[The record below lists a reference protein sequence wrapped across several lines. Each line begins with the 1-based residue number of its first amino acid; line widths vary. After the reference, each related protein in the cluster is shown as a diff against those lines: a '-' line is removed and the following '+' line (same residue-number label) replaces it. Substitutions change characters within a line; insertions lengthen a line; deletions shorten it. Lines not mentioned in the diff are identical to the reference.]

1 MSGPICAAV
10 RRHAAERPTAPALVG
25 AGVTLDYAGLWAEVA
40 WIAEEIAARQP
51 RVLALG
57 LDNGPAWAV
66 VDLAAQWA
74 GVTVVPLPPF
84 FSRAQVEHVCRDAGV
99 DALLTDAGA
108 DPAWL
113 PQGSASDSFTVCGSP
128 YRWQRLPQ
136 EESRCDLDGIA
147 KVTYTSGTT
156 GAPKGVMLAEIT
168 MAAVA
173 ESLVTAAAATADDR
187 HLCLL
192 PLGVL
197 LENVAGLY
205 APLMV
210 GATAIIPPLAA
221 VGVRGAAGLDSRTM
235 VAALRQWRA
244 TTAITLPQSLQGIV
258 EALEQGAASPVDQ
271 RFLAVGGAPVSRQ
284 LLQRARS
291 AGLPVYEGYGL
302 SECGSVVALNT
313 PGHHRSG
320 SVGRPLPHVRVAIAA
335 DGEILVTGEWFAGYL
350 GAGPRWVAPGT
361 WATGDLGHLDAQ
373 GFLHVTGRKKSLFI
387 TSFGRNVAPEWV
399 ERELALAPAI
409 AQVAVFGEGRPWNAA
424 VVTVAPGHD
433 ATAVDRAIAQTNQTL
448 PDYARIRRWIAA
460 AEPFTAA
467 NRLLTGTGRLRR
479 AAILTAYEGAIAA
492 LYQEESLAR

>member
-1 MSGPICAAV
+1 MSSPICAAV
-10 RRHAAERPTAPALVG
+10 RRHAAERPTAPALAG
-25 AGVTLDYAGLWAEVA
+25 AGVALDYAGLWAEVV
-40 WIAEEIAARQP
+40 WIAEEIVARQP

-66 VDLAAQWA
+66 VDLAALWA

-84 FSRAQVEHVCRDAGV
+84 FSRAQIEHVCRDAGV
-99 DALLTDAGA
+99 DALITDATA

-113 PQGSASDSFTVCGSP
+113 TQGPATDSFTVCGTP
-128 YRWQRLPQ
+128 CHWWRLPQ
-136 EESRCDLDGIA
+136 GEPRRDLDGIA

-156 GAPKGVMLAEIT
+156 GAPKGVMLAEVT

-173 ESLVTAAAATADDR
+173 ESLVTAAAATAEDR

-197 LENVAGLY
+197 LENVAGFY
-205 APLMV
+205 ATLMV

-221 VGVRGAAGLDSRTM
+221 VGVRGAAGLDPRTM

-244 TTAITLPQSLQGIV
+244 TTAITLPQTLQGIV
-258 EALEQGAASPVDQ
+258 EALEQGAAELVDL
-271 RFLAVGGAPVSRQ
+271 RLLAVGGAPVPSQ
-284 LLQRARS
+284 LLRRARS
-291 AGLPVYEGYGL
+291 VGLPVYEGYGL

-313 PGHHRSG
+313 PAHHGLG
-320 SVGRPLPHVRVAIAA
+320 SVGRPLSHVGVAFAA
-335 DGEILVTGEWFAGYL
+335 DGEILVTGELSAGYV
-350 GAGPRWVAPGT
+350 GAEPCRAAPQT
-361 WATGDLGHLDAQ
+361 WATGDIGHLDAQ

-424 VVTVAPGHD
+424 VVQIAPGHD
-433 ATAVDRAIAQTNQTL
+433 ATAVDRAIAQTNRAL

-460 AEPFTAA
+460 SEPFTPA
-467 NRLLTGTGRLRR
+467 NGLLTGTGRLHR
-479 AAILTAYEGAIAA
+479 AAILTAYEGALAA
-492 LYQEESLAR
+492 LYQEGYLAR